1 MKRSIIAFLASLM
14 ILSCHSQDC
23 STLPQKFS
31 SYKQAI
37 ELVQNSRFVFTDEA
51 NTSSSSWISSAS
63 YYSCDGKTGYLV
75 YSTNSGKEYIHQGV
89 PINIWRGFKN
99 AASKGSFY
107 NANIK
112 NRFQLK
118 IRFWELSFLTDQI
131 EANYCLSPSTYRTSS
146 ISVLSSL

>member
-63 YYSCDGKTGYLV
+63 YYWYRVTGKDLTLHSNQL
-75 YSTNSGKEYIHQGV
+75 STSTPEFWAI
-89 PINIWRGFKN
+89 F
-99 AASKGSFY
+99 AAQWVRR
-107 NANIK
+107 N
-112 NRFQLK
+112 
-118 IRFWELSFLTDQI
+118 
-131 EANYCLSPSTYRTSS
+131 
-146 ISVLSSL
+146 